1 MGAGAMDNQ
10 IYEDRPTL
18 VTDSLFSLTNPW
30 RDRFLAFV
38 AERALGGDW
47 DGQMPTKKEVTGWLG
62 KGSLCQA
69 VTLLLNTWQ
78 GERNGVADAG

>member
-1 MGAGAMDNQ
+1 MDNQ
-10 IYEDRPTL
+10 IFEDRPKL
-18 VTDSLFSLTNPW
+18 VTDNLFSLTNPW

-38 AERALGGDW
+38 AERALGGNW
-47 DGQMPTKKEVTGWLG
+47 DGQTPTKTEVASWLG

-78 GERNGVADAG
+78 GGRDIATDAR

>member
-1 MGAGAMDNQ
+1 MDNQ
-10 IYEDRPTL
+10 IFVDRSTL
-18 VTDSLFSLTNPW
+18 VTDNLFSLTNPW

-47 DGQMPTKKEVTGWLG
+47 DGQLPSKKEVTSWLG
-62 KGSLCQA
+62 KRSLCQA

-78 GERNGVADAG
+78 GETEIIADAG